1 MRSRLFPTLVL
12 ASTTAAL
19 VACGG
24 SESGSN
30 SATLSGTAAT
40 GAPIK
45 GGTVTV
51 QCQSASAAST
61 PTGTDGTWTMPLPSG
76 AQMPCALQVSG
87 GDLPSGDKYH
97 SLALAT
103 GTINITPW
111 TDLVVA
117 NLVGS
122 NPATWW
128 ASTQLASNLKAITQ
142 TALDTALTTV
152 NTQLGV
158 TTTMV
163 DGGNPFTSTFKAN
176 GSDKLDKV
184 LDAFKKA
191 ASTSGSNYA
200 ALLAE
205 AAKGSKFTAPA
216 AFSSVLSTQ
225 LAALSSPGS
234 GNGSGSGSCPAPG
247 VNLTYTAHN
256 GATGGPVA
264 SGATLCFTT
273 VSTTTLAFGT
283 TTLTS
288 PQNTGGT
295 APYSFWTF
303 TDPGTSL
310 RYEVIF
316 NGSALHEINLTG
328 PASSGSQFMGQFAAA
343 SGGSGSSSG
352 GTATGV
358 TIPGGETVAASVV
371 ATYLPLINGAGNKI
385 IKYDDTSSGA
395 SVDIYDYV
403 SYITVAVGKPGFSAK
418 LVCAL
423 NSSAS
428 TFYPMCSVAGVQ
440 FDRSA
445 GTVSFMDVTVSPIV
459 QISYKCTTTP
469 CRINGSLAFT
479 GYQ

>member
-1 MRSRLFPTLVL
+1 
-12 ASTTAAL
+12 
-19 VACGG
+19 
-24 SESGSN
+24 
-30 SATLSGTAAT
+30 
-40 GAPIK
+40 
-45 GGTVTV
+45 
-51 QCQSASAAST
+51 
-61 PTGTDGTWTMPLPSG
+61 
-76 AQMPCALQVSG
+76 MPCALRVSG
-87 GDLPSGDKYH
+87 GDLPSGTQYH

-103 GTINITPW
+103 GTANITPW

-117 NLVGS
+117 NLAES
-122 NPATWW
+122 DPATWW
-128 ASTQLASNLKAITQ
+128 AGSQLTTQLKAITQ
-142 TALDTALTTV
+142 TALDTALSRV
-152 NTQLGV
+152 NTQLGLSN
-158 TTTMV
+158 TML
-163 DGGNPFTSTFKAN
+163 DSRNPFTSTFKADGN
-176 GSDKLDKV
+176 DKLDKV

-191 ASTSGSNYA
+191 VSNAGSSHA

-205 AAKGSKFTAPA
+205 AAKGSNFSAPTSFATAMG
-216 AFSSVLSTQ
+216 TQ
-225 LAALSSPGS
+225 LAALSSSTGT
-234 GNGSGSGSCPAPG
+234 GTGSCNAPG

-256 GATGGPVA
+256 SATGGPVA

-385 IKYDDTSSGA
+385 IKYDDTSSDA

-403 SYITVAVGKPGFSAK
+403 SYITVAVGKSGFSAK
-418 LVCAL
+418 LDCAL

-459 QISYKCTTTP
+459 QISYKCTFTP